1 MAQNR
6 MMPPALLEQLQGADT
21 DVLRRVLEHAMQR
34 LIEAEAATQ
43 IGAGPHERAST
54 RTTYRNGY
62 RERILDTGSGR
73 LELQIPKLRTGSFFP
88 SLLEPRRRIDRALLA
103 VVQEAYVLGI
113 STRKVDDLMA
123 ALGGCS
129 ISRSEVSRICALLDE
144 ELAEFRECPLDEP
157 YPYVWFDATHEKVR
171 QCARIVSQAAVVTV
185 GVRDTGE
192 KSVLGLAV
200 GASETE
206 AFWLEFCRSLSRRGL
221 SAVPKLHAPAVLAVV
236 KSIFLQPTRETA
248 RDAVNHAL
256 TVLEPRFSTVAA
268 KLRAAEAGVLA
279 YLDFPVDHWRS
290 ISSTN
295 AIERVNA
302 AGDAADSPLLF
313 TARRG
318 LGGGARGDLRV
329 IGVEPEHRQPWGRLG
344 ARAEGWRHAP
354 TAICVAGIPRG
365 RPWDRDSAVPRQHGS
380 VTLQACRPNYQALRV
395 GLRNRKTEF
404 RSGRTLY
411 RCSRAVTLMA

>member
-43 IGAGPHERAST
+43 IGAGPHERSAN

-113 STRKVDDLMA
+113 STRKVDGLMV

-129 ISRSEVSRICALLDE
+129 ISRSEVSRICAQLDE
-144 ELAEFRECPLDEP
+144 ELAEFRERPLDEP
-157 YPYVWFDATHEKVR
+157 YPYVWFDATYEKVR
-171 QCARIVSQAAVVTV
+171 QGARIVSQAAVVAV

-192 KSVLGLAV
+192 KSVLGLAI

-221 SAVPKLHAPAVLAVV
+221 SGVQLVISDAHEGLRSALSQVFVGATWQRCKVHFLRNVASAVPKLHAPAVLAVV
-236 KSIFLQPTRETA
+236 KSIFLQPTRETS

-256 TVLEPRFSTVAA
+256 NVLEPRFPAVAA
-268 KLRAAEAGVLA
+268 KLRAAEADVLA

-302 AGDAADSPLLF
+302 ELDRRAKVVGIFPNTDSLLRLF
-313 TARRG
+313 TAVLQDQHDEWQDGRRHFSQQSMARVMHPAGPPLLTNPLTEG
-318 LGGGARGDLRV
+318 L
-329 IGVEPEHRQPWGRLG
+329 
-344 ARAEGWRHAP
+344 
-354 TAICVAGIPRG
+354 VA
-365 RPWDRDSAVPRQHGS
+365 
-380 VTLQACRPNYQALRV
+380 
-395 GLRNRKTEF
+395 
-404 RSGRTLY
+404 
-411 RCSRAVTLMA
+411 

>member
-6 MMPPALLEQLQGADT
+6 MMPPALIEQLQGADT

-43 IGAGPHERAST
+43 IGAGPHERSAS

-88 SLLEPRRRIDRALLA
+88 TLLEPRRRIDRALLA

-144 ELAEFRECPLDEP
+144 ELAEFRERPLDEP
-157 YPYVWFDATHEKVR
+157 YPYVWFDATYEKVR
-171 QCARIVSQAAVVTV
+171 QGARIVSQAAVVAV

-192 KSVLGLAV
+192 KSVLGLAI

-221 SAVPKLHAPAVLAVV
+221 GGVQLVISDAHEGLRSALSQVFVGATWQRCKVHFLRNVASAAPKLHAPAVLAVV
-236 KSIFLQPTRETA
+236 KSIFLQPTRETS

-256 TVLEPRFSTVAA
+256 TVLEPRFPAVAA
-268 KLRAAEAGVLA
+268 KLRAAEADVLA

-302 AGDAADSPLLF
+302 ELDRRAKVVGIFPNSDSLLRLF
-313 TARRG
+313 TAVLQDQHDEWQDGRRHFSQQSMARVMHPDGPPLLTNPLTEG
-318 LGGGARGDLRV
+318 L
-329 IGVEPEHRQPWGRLG
+329 
-344 ARAEGWRHAP
+344 
-354 TAICVAGIPRG
+354 VA
-365 RPWDRDSAVPRQHGS
+365 
-380 VTLQACRPNYQALRV
+380 
-395 GLRNRKTEF
+395 
-404 RSGRTLY
+404 
-411 RCSRAVTLMA
+411 

>member
-6 MMPPALLEQLQGADT
+6 MTQQALLDHLDGADT
-21 DVLRRVLEHAMQR
+21 DLLRRVLEHAIQR
-34 LIEAEAATQ
+34 LIDAEAAAH

-54 RTTYRNGY
+54 RTTYRNGH

-73 LELQIPKLRTGSFFP
+73 LELQIPKLRSGSFFP

-103 VVQEAYVLGI
+103 VIQEAYVRGI

-129 ISRSEVSRICALLDE
+129 ISRSEVSRICAQLDE
-144 ELAEFRECPLDEP
+144 ELAEFRDRPLDEP
-157 YPYVWFDATHEKVR
+157 YPYVWFDATYEKVR
-171 QCARIVSQAAVVTV
+171 DGGRIVSQAAVVAV

-221 SAVPKLHAPAVLAVV
+221 SGVQLVISDAHEGLRSALAQVFTGATWQRCKVHFLRNVASAVPKLHAPAVLAVV
-236 KSIFLQPTRETA
+236 KSIFLQPTPETA
-248 RDAVNHAL
+248 ADAVAHAL
-256 TVLEPRFSTVAA
+256 AVLEPNFPSVAA
-268 KLRAAEAGVLA
+268 KLRAAEADVLA
-279 YLDFPVDHWRS
+279 YLTFPVDHWKS

-302 AGDAADSPLLF
+302 ELDRRAKVVGIFPNTASLMRLF
-313 TARRG
+313 TAVLQDQHDEWQDGRRHFSQQSMARLLHPEG
-318 LGGGARGDLRV
+318 PLLLTNPLTGGIA
-329 IGVEPEHRQPWGRLG
+329 
-344 ARAEGWRHAP
+344 A
-354 TAICVAGIPRG
+354 
-365 RPWDRDSAVPRQHGS
+365 
-380 VTLQACRPNYQALRV
+380 
-395 GLRNRKTEF
+395 
-404 RSGRTLY
+404 
-411 RCSRAVTLMA
+411 

>member
-21 DVLRRVLEHAMQR
+21 DMLRRVLEHAMQR

-43 IGAGPHERAST
+43 IGAGPHERSVS

-88 SLLEPRRRIDRALLA
+88 TLLEPRRRIDRALLA

-123 ALGGCS
+123 ALGGCR

-144 ELAEFRECPLDEP
+144 ELAEFRERPLDEP
-157 YPYVWFDATHEKVR
+157 YPYVWFDATYEKVR
-171 QCARIVSQAAVVTV
+171 QGARIVSQAAVVAV
-185 GVRDTGE
+185 GVRNSGE
-192 KSVLGLAV
+192 KSVLGLAI

-206 AFWLEFCRSLSRRGL
+206 AFWLEFCRSLARRGL
-221 SAVPKLHAPAVLAVV
+221 SGVQLVISDAHEGLRSALSQVFAGATWQRCKVHFLRNVASAVPKLHAPAVLAVV

-248 RDAVNHAL
+248 RDAVQHAL
-256 TVLEPRFSTVAA
+256 NVLEPRFPTVAA
-268 KLRAAEAGVLA
+268 KLRAGEADVLA

-302 AGDAADSPLLF
+302 ELDRRAKVVGIFPNTDSLLRLF
-313 TARRG
+313 TAVLQDQHDEWQDGRRHFSQQSMARLLHPEGPALLTNPLTEG
-318 LGGGARGDLRV
+318 L
-329 IGVEPEHRQPWGRLG
+329 
-344 ARAEGWRHAP
+344 
-354 TAICVAGIPRG
+354 VA
-365 RPWDRDSAVPRQHGS
+365 
-380 VTLQACRPNYQALRV
+380 
-395 GLRNRKTEF
+395 
-404 RSGRTLY
+404 
-411 RCSRAVTLMA
+411 

>member
-43 IGAGPHERAST
+43 IGAGPHERSAN

-113 STRKVDDLMA
+113 STRKVDGLMV

-129 ISRSEVSRICALLDE
+129 ISRSEVSRICSQLDE
-144 ELAEFRECPLDEP
+144 ELAEFRERPLDEP
-157 YPYVWFDATHEKVR
+157 YPYVWFDATYEKVR
-171 QCARIVSQAAVVTV
+171 QGARIVSQAAVVAV

-192 KSVLGLAV
+192 KSVLGLAI

-221 SAVPKLHAPAVLAVV
+221 SGVQLVISDAHEGLRSALSQVFVGATWQRCKVHFLRNVASAVPKLHAPAVLAVV
-236 KSIFLQPTRETA
+236 KSIFLQPTRETS

-256 TVLEPRFSTVAA
+256 NVLEPRFPAVAA
-268 KLRAAEAGVLA
+268 KLRAAEADVLA

-302 AGDAADSPLLF
+302 ELDRRAKVVGIFPNTDSLLRLF
-313 TARRG
+313 TAVLQDQHDEWQDGRRHFSQQSMARVMHPAGPPLLTNPLTEG
-318 LGGGARGDLRV
+318 L
-329 IGVEPEHRQPWGRLG
+329 
-344 ARAEGWRHAP
+344 
-354 TAICVAGIPRG
+354 VA
-365 RPWDRDSAVPRQHGS
+365 
-380 VTLQACRPNYQALRV
+380 
-395 GLRNRKTEF
+395 
-404 RSGRTLY
+404 
-411 RCSRAVTLMA
+411 